1 MSNTTD
7 CPNSL
12 LDSIN
17 SKLDDLKKSHEKH
30 DKAIDD
36 LKTIVLGSYDG
47 NPGINMRLRDVEK
60 DLDSLAEL
68 QRQQIEAIN
77 KTIELNRTENEKLL
91 TRFTIDQNDRIAKE
105 IERVKT
111 EIRIEK
117 EKKDADNREWLT
129 KTIVRTII
137 GLLFGALALGFANL
151 FKNEVAKA
159 VQQQQIK
166 DTDTG
171 AYYKNEEHIEDSA
184 VYKKIFS
191 LV

>member
-1 MSNTTD
+1 MSNSTD

-30 DKAIDD
+30 DKAIED

-91 TRFTIDQNDRIAKE
+91 TRFTIDQNERIAKE
-105 IERVKT
+105 IERVKADIRT
-111 EIRIEK
+111 EK
-117 EKKDADNREWLT
+117 DKKDSENREWLT
-129 KTIVRTII
+129 RTIVRTII

-151 FKNEVAKA
+151 FKNEVARA

-166 DTDTG
+166 DADTG
-171 AYYKNEEHIEDSA
+171 AYYKEEEYIENSK
-184 VYKKIFS
+184 VYKRIFS
-191 LV
+191 LI

>member
-1 MSNTTD
+1 MSNSTD

-47 NPGINMRLRDVEK
+47 HPGINMRLRDVEK

-91 TRFTIDQNDRIAKE
+91 TRFSIDQNDRLAKE
-105 IERVKT
+105 IERVKVD
-111 EIRIEK
+111 IRTEK
-117 EKKDADNREWLT
+117 EKKESENREWLT
-129 KTIVRTII
+129 RTIVRTII
-137 GLLFGALALGFANL
+137 GLLFGGLALGFANL

-159 VQQQQIK
+159 VQQQQIQ
-166 DTDTG
+166 DRDTG
-171 AYYKNEEHIEDSA
+171 AYYKEQDYIEDSEL
-184 VYKKIFS
+184 YKTAFHII
-191 LV
+191 

>member
-17 SKLDDLKKSHEKH
+17 NKLDDLKKSHEKH
-30 DKAIDD
+30 DKSIED

-91 TRFTIDQNDRIAKE
+91 TRFTIEQNERIGKE
-105 IERVKT
+105 IEKVKLD
-111 EIRIEK
+111 IKIEK
-117 EKKDADNREWLT
+117 DKKDAEDRDWLT
-129 KTIVRTII
+129 KTIIGTVI
-137 GLLFGALALGFANL
+137 GLIFAGLAFGITNL
-151 FKNEVAKA
+151 FRNEVAKA
-159 VQQQQIK
+159 VQQQQIR
-166 DTDTG
+166 DRDTG
-171 AYYKNEEHIEDSA
+171 AYYKDEEHIEDSS

-191 LV
+191 LT